1 MSEIIKFPNA
11 EKEHFYFID
20 ECAGCQE
27 PITGDYTEV
36 SMPYFDK
43 GIKHIALCSK
53 CNHTAKRHNAY

>member
-27 PITGDYTEV
+27 PITGD
-36 SMPYFDK
+36 
-43 GIKHIALCSK
+43 
-53 CNHTAKRHNAY
+53 